1 MIWEHAGA
9 EIKLEKKKKKKSFGG
24 YKSNVSYMFMINHSA
39 CLA

>member
-9 EIKLEKKKKKKSFGG
+9 EIKLEKKKKNMSFGG